1 MRMKLTKKILQRD
14 KLIAELCE
22 KKGWNPNN
30 LTPYQMST
38 IAKEIQRTVELQ
50 SLSASLNK

>member
-1 MRMKLTKKILQRD
+1 MKLTKKILQRD
-14 KLIAELCE
+14 KLIAELCG